1 MDFSDLGLIKPL
13 LGALK
18 AEGYSC
24 PTPIQEQAI
33 PPALRGDDI
42 MGGAQTGTGKT
53 AAFSLP
59 IIQHLVKHPLPGKKR
74 DDRHSHPVRALIL
87 SPTRELA
94 RQIDD
99 RIIAYRKNT
108 DLRSTVVHGGV
119 KQGPQVKAIKKGVD
133 ILTATPGRLIDLMNQ
148 GIVRLK
154 NVEIFVLDEVDR
166 MLDMGFIDD
175 IWRIVGQI
183 PKKRQTL
190 FFSATIPPQ
199 IKALSDSLLNSDRL
213 TEVHINPEL
222 PAADTI
228 DQSIYLVEQ
237 EDKLQLISHLLNKDD
252 TIERA
257 LVFTR
262 TKVRANIVVR
272 SLRNAHINAD
282 VIHSDLPQTQRTR
295 ALENFKE
302 GNTRV
307 LIASDIAAR
316 GLDINDVSHVINFE
330 MPQEPEM
337 YIHRIGRT
345 GRAGTRGRAISFCD
359 IEERL
364 YLTQIEE
371 LLGFEVE
378 VEQDNP
384 FASPFAKLKKQ
395 EKKSVSTAMNP
406 FRRPGR
412 RRRL

>member
-1 MDFSDLGLIKPL
+1 MDFNDLGLIKPL
-13 LGALK
+13 LGALQS
-18 AEGYSC
+18 EGYSE

-33 PPALRGDDI
+33 PPALKGNDI

-59 IIQHLVKHPLPGKKR
+59 IIQHLVKHPHPEKKQDR
-74 DDRHSHPVRALIL
+74 RHSHPIRALIL

-108 DLRSTVVHGGV
+108 DIRSTVVHGGV
-119 KQGPQVKAIKKGVD
+119 RQGPQAKAIKHGVD

-166 MLDMGFIDD
+166 MLDMGFIED

-199 IKALSDSLLNSDRL
+199 IKLLSDSLLNRERL
-213 TEVHINPEL
+213 TEIHINPEL

-228 DQSIYLVEQ
+228 DQSVYFVEHG
-237 EDKLQLISHLLNKDD
+237 DKLKLINHLLTRDD
-252 TIERA
+252 EIARA

-272 SLRNAHINAD
+272 SLRNADVNAD
-282 VIHSDLPQTQRTR
+282 VIHSDLPQSKRTS
-295 ALENFKE
+295 ALKNFKN
-302 GNTRV
+302 GRTRV

-316 GLDINDVSHVINFE
+316 GLDIDSVTHVINFE
-330 MPQEPEM
+330 MPQESEM

-345 GRAGTRGRAISFCD
+345 GRAGMLGKAVSFCD
-359 IEERL
+359 IEERI
-364 YLTQIEE
+364 YLTQVEE
-371 LLGFEVE
+371 LLGFDVRIEE
-378 VEQDNP
+378 DYP
-384 FASPFAKLKKQ
+384 F
-395 EKKSVSTAMNP
+395 T
-406 FRRPGR
+406 
-412 RRRL
+412 